1 MKRGRPKG
9 FRLHSYTNCISCN
22 GDFTMIDYCCKGLC
36 KVCYN
41 SLYRKNHTPQE
52 YDRLNYLSRQHTNLL
67 TKDECIKWIAKC
79 YDNKFFI
86 DMHGISDLI
95 HVYDSLGG
103 SQQTLDELKPG
114 KQLQAMWNYVNNKF
128 LKEYKN
134 ILDIEI

>member
-1 MKRGRPKG
+1 MKMGRQKG

-67 TKDECIKWIAKC
+67 TKDECIKWISKQ
-79 YDNKFFI
+79 YDNRFYT
-86 DMHGISDLI
+86 DMKGLSDLI

-103 SQQTLDELKPG
+103 SQQDLDEMKPG
-114 KQLQAMWNYVNNKF
+114 KQLQKMFDFCWEKFIEAYPNYKMDF
-128 LKEYKN
+128 
-134 ILDIEI
+134 I